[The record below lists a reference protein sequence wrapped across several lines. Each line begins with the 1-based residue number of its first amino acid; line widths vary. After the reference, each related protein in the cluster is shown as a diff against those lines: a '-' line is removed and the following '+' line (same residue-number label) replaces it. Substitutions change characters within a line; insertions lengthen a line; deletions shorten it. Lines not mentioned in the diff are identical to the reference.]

1 MQHRKTLFSR
11 ILLAAAILL
20 AVVLGFCI
28 VPVWNYIVGRTTPLE
43 ELYPSGTAV
52 SAVDVSI
59 TDEAVQSL
67 LDGSVTLDEFYAQL
81 SLAAPAASAS
91 DAEAAVSSSDP
102 SAFPD
107 TSQPA
112 EDSSAGTSS
121 VSVSASSSS
130 SSSSVALEPSS
141 TSSAETPAGTSSS
154 SATKDPTT
162 GTAQSAAYEQEIKAL
177 IQQLY
182 GVKARAESGLNQ
194 CIQSATAEYRALPP
208 EKQTQAKKVS
218 ICFSKAGQLSA
229 LQASC
234 DKEVSQIVSEMRRI
248 LRENGQST
256 ALADSAEATYKNEKS
271 AMYSTLMSRLYS

>member
-1 MQHRKTLFSR
+1 MHHRKTLFSR

-43 ELYPSGTAV
+43 EFYPSDTAV

-59 TDEAVQSL
+59 TDEAVQGL

-81 SLAAPAASAS
+81 NLAAPAASSS
-91 DAEAAVSSSDP
+91 DAEAAAPSSDP

-121 VSVSASSSS
+121 VSASS